1 MSSGKC
7 PSNICGKWP
16 YKEQRSKLILERPEE
31 GCGRGVRQSAA
42 MPYSGRRDNAR
53 PVISQLLF
61 EHQKGNRFWRF
72 ITFDGSPME
81 DQIVQSG

>member
-1 MSSGKC
+1 
-7 PSNICGKWP
+7 
-16 YKEQRSKLILERPEE
+16 
-31 GCGRGVRQSAA
+31 

-81 DQIVQSG
+81 DQIIQSG